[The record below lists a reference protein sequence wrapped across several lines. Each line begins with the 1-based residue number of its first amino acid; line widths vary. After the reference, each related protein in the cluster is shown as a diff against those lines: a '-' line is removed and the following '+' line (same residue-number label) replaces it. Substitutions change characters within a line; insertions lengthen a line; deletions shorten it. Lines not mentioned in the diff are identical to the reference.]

1 MANMSKNPRLYRV
14 TINGNDRLISG
25 QNQAQVARHLVTA
38 YQIAPAS
45 ALETA
50 ELVAAGVK
58 VESACG
64 ASSADAV

>member
-14 TINGNDRLISG
+14 TFNGTTRLVSG
-25 QNQAQVARHLVTA
+25 HNQAQVARHLVNA

-45 ALETA
+45 AMEAA
-50 ELVAAGVK
+50 ELVAGGVK

-64 ASSADAV
+64 ASGKAE